1 MHFLLKRNKIN
12 RKFIGS
18 VMHVLTLK
26 KERKK
31 ETERERERKREIETL
46 NVVSMFC
53 KSVFH
58 VNRYIQ

>member
-31 ETERERERKREIETL
+31 ETERERERERVKEREKERDRDPKCGF
-46 NVVSMFC
+46 NVL
-53 KSVFH
+53 
-58 VNRYIQ
+58 

>member
-18 VMHVLTLK
+18 VMHVLNVINALK

-31 ETERERERKREIETL
+31 ETERERERVKEREKERDRDPKCGF
-46 NVVSMFC
+46 NVL
-53 KSVFH
+53 
-58 VNRYIQ
+58 

>member
-31 ETERERERKREIETL
+31 ETERERESKRERE
-46 NVVSMFC
+46 
-53 KSVFH
+53 
-58 VNRYIQ
+58 RER

>member
-31 ETERERERKREIETL
+31 ETERERERVKEREKERDRDPKCGF
-46 NVVSMFC
+46 NVL
-53 KSVFH
+53 
-58 VNRYIQ
+58 